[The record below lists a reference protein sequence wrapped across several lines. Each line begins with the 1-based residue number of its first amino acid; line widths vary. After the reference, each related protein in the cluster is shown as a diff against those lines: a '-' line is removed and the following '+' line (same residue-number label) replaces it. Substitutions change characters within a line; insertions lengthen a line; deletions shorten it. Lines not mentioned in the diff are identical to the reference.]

1 MYGLEQED
9 IDKINSVFSKYPEVE
24 KAILYGSR
32 AKGNYKPHS
41 DIDITL
47 VGKTLTLSQQFSIE
61 TDLDDLLLPYKMD
74 ISIFHKIENEDL
86 INHIIR
92 VGISLYNRINVLE
105 KINKNN
111 WKEERLGDV
120 IYTNENNISKG
131 FPHKDI
137 KYLDTGSITE
147 NKIEGYQFFKLD
159 EAPSRA
165 KRLVNDEDIIYSTVR
180 PIQLHY
186 GFIKNPDENLVVSTG
201 FTVIRCDKDRIYP
214 KFLYHYLTDSNQT
227 EYLHS
232 IAEGSTSTYPS
243 LKPSDIEA
251 LEIKLPPLPEQKA
264 IANALSSLENK
275 IALLH
280 RQNKTL
286 EALSKVLFRQFFIEE
301 ANEEWEE
308 ESLSSVAYFL
318 NGLACQKFPPKNE
331 IDKLPVLKIKD
342 LKSGISDSSDFASTD
357 VNEKYFVKN
366 GDVIFSWSASL
377 VVKIWD
383 GEDCI
388 LNQHLFKVTSE
399 RFPKW
404 FYYLWSKYHLD
415 MFIAIAKAHATTM
428 GHIKR
433 GDLDD
438 AMVIIPPPSEL
449 AKMSK
454 TFTPL
459 IDKIIANNQQ
469 IKQVEKLRDTL
480 LPKLMS
486 GEVRV
491 QL

>member
-1 MYGLEQED
+1 MSFYESKWGEVKLSSIIDIIGGGTPKTRVKEYWNGNIPWLSVVDFNSGRKYVSSTEKTITEKGLKESSTKLLNKGDIIISARGTVGALAMLSLPMAFNQSCYGIKAKDNLTTNDYVFYLLKDTVSNLLQISHGGVFDTITKQTFDE
-9 IDKINSVFSKYPEVE
+9 IKIN
-24 KAILYGSR
+24 
-32 AKGNYKPHS
+32 
-41 DIDITL
+41 
-47 VGKTLTLSQQFSIE
+47 
-61 TDLDDLLLPYKMD
+61 
-74 ISIFHKIENEDL
+74 
-86 INHIIR
+86 
-92 VGISLYNRINVLE
+92 
-105 KINKNN
+105 
-111 WKEERLGDV
+111 
-120 IYTNENNISKG
+120 
-131 FPHKDI
+131 
-137 KYLDTGSITE
+137 
-147 NKIEGYQFFKLD
+147 
-159 EAPSRA
+159 
-165 KRLVNDEDIIYSTVR
+165 
-180 PIQLHY
+180 
-186 GFIKNPDENLVVSTG
+186 
-201 FTVIRCDKDRIYP
+201 
-214 KFLYHYLTDSNQT
+214 
-227 EYLHS
+227 
-232 IAEGSTSTYPS
+232 
-243 LKPSDIEA
+243 
-251 LEIKLPPLPEQKA
+251 LPPLPEQKA
-264 IANALSSLENK
+264 IANTLSSLDNK
-275 IALLH
+275 IDLLH

-286 EALSKVLFRQFFIEE
+286 EGLSKALFRQFFVEE
-301 ANEEWEE
+301 INEEWEE
-308 ESLSSVAYFL
+308 ESLSSIAYFL

-342 LKSGISDSSDFASTD
+342 LKSGISDSSDFASTE
-357 VNEKYFVKN
+357 VNEKYLVQN

-486 GEVRV
+486 GEVRM